1 MSREELDLFP
11 CFCSLFLGLD
21 WLLGTFWSSN
31 ARFWIAE
38 PIYSWRVS
46 LSDAAW
52 TYFNKGWS
60 RLFIMIRLDALTI
73 DIYQYQY
80 YWSSQYGIVPS
91 VQPFT
96 LYSWQSE
103 RFDFDSVSFESVM
116 NSPGRLRRLRSAS
129 SSAAGMAYLVLFI
142 HDSVHLELDRAIAS
156 SILPRRRSRLLWR
169 AQTGNLRFWMSL
181 VDANK

>member
-21 WLLGTFWSSN
+21 WLLGTFGSSN

-103 RFDFDSVSFESVM
+103 RFDLIP
-116 NSPGRLRRLRSAS
+116 SPSSRSWIRPVVYVDLDQLAVVLLVWHTWYFLYMIQCTLSLIEPLLLRSFQD
-129 SSAAGMAYLVLFI
+129 V
-142 HDSVHLELDRAIAS
+142 DRDFYGVRKRATFGFEC
-156 SILPRRRSRLLWR
+156 LWL
-169 AQTGNLRFWMSL
+169 T
-181 VDANK
+181 